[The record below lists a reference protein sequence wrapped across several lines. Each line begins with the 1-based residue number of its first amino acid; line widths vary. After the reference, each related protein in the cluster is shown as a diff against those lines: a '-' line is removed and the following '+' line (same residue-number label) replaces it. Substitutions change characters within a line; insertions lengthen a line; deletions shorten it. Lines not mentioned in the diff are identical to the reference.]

1 MIKAFQCA
9 HRSCPYGH
17 CLAVVRY
24 EFFQCVARDGDVFR
38 MHFMPFYFFTFHRF
52 EGSGSHM
59 ECQLF
64 QFYSFIA
71 QCVQYAWGEMQSR
84 CRGSHRTFDFGIDSL
99 VSLLVT
105 FLGFPVQVG
114 RDGQFTE
121 DLENVGKSHFR
132 IIPAEVYPM
141 AGSVAFAPFG
151 GQGEW
156 FAFHGHLTSQ
166 HAFFPFFQVADHA
179 EPSGMLGLLEVEG
192 IVVRLYR
199 F

>member
-1 MIKAFQCA
+1 MACRASTAGWWRPWQTFHKVAIGGRASLPPWLRDYSVRWLRCDKGFPMCA
-9 HRSCPYGH
+9 PKLSYGH

-38 MHFMPFYFFTFHRF
+38 MHFMPFYFFIFSP
-52 EGSGSHM
+52 GLKVSGLPTW
-59 ECQLF
+59 ECQFF

-114 RDGQFTE
+114 RDGQFDRRPRE
-121 DLENVGKSHFR
+121 CRQKSLPDYSSGSLPNGWFR
-132 IIPAEVYPM
+132 GIRPVRR
-141 AGSVAFAPFG
+141 
-151 GQGEW
+151 
-156 FAFHGHLTSQ
+156 
-166 HAFFPFFQVADHA
+166 
-179 EPSGMLGLLEVEG
+179 SG
-192 IVVRLYR
+192 
-199 F
+199 